1 MNFEINQ
8 KIMNMKTYFKS
19 LISCLA
25 AVLML
30 ITVSVTAQELKEN
43 SVKITLSGTS
53 TIHEWDML
61 STEGTFKGRIDK
73 NRMRDIVFTVPVK
86 SLVSG
91 KSAMDRNTYAALNAD
106 KFENIVFEA
115 EMIET
120 LNGNAEVKGK
130 MTINDVTKEIT
141 VPMTVTR
148 DNGELGLQGFT
159 QIQMTDYNVEPPK
172 FMMGAVK
179 TGEVVSVKFVVSVVE
194 LK

>member
-1 MNFEINQ
+1 M
-8 KIMNMKTYFKS
+8 
-19 LISCLA
+19 
-25 AVLML
+25 
-30 ITVSVTAQELKEN
+30 
-43 SVKITLSGTS
+43 
-53 TIHEWDML
+53 
-61 STEGTFKGRIDK
+61 
-73 NRMRDIVFTVPVK
+73 
-86 SLVSG
+86 
-91 KSAMDRNTYAALNAD
+91 
-106 KFENIVFEA
+106 FEA
-115 EMIET
+115 ETIET

>member
-1 MNFEINQ
+1 MNIEINQ

-106 KFENIVFEA
+106 KFENILFEA
-115 EMIET
+115 ETIET

>member
-1 MNFEINQ
+1 MNIEINQ

-115 EMIET
+115 ETIET

-130 MTINDVTKEIT
+130 MTINDVSREIT